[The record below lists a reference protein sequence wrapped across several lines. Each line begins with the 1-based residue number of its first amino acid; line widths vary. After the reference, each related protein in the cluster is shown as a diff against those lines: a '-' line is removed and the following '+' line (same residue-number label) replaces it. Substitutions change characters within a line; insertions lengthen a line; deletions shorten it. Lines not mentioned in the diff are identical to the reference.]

1 MEKETRLFI
10 AEVRRFHGIE
20 SSNPDHVIQSRA
32 PTLGSFADD
41 VGDEDGGASDLS
53 LTSVLNLWHFAESR
67 CRMFSSSRARN
78 DRKAPKLLGHAVLN
92 SPAFMESRFDS
103 QVRHSCT
110 GAGVINA

>member
-53 LTSVLNLWHFAESR
+53 LTSVLKPLALCRIMVPYVLELESE
-67 CRMFSSSRARN
+67 
-78 DRKAPKLLGHAVLN
+78 K
-92 SPAFMESRFDS
+92 
-103 QVRHSCT
+103 
-110 GAGVINA
+110 